1 MTAVDVDARTQQ
13 ARWDDW
19 SIVNAHTDRRWRT
32 YARIVAVI
40 VFTAVAANLVVQLW
54 PRL

>member
-1 MTAVDVDARTQQ
+1 VTSVNTDARSQQ

-19 SIVNAHTDRRWRT
+19 CIVNARTDRRWRM
-32 YARIVAVI
+32 YARVVAVI